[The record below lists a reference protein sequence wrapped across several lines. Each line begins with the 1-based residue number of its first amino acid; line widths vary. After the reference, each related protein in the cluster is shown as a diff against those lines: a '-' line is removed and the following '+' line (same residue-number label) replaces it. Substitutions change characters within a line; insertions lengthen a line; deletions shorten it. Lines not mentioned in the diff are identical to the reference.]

1 MNANNPSR
9 TAAEVMARVK
19 DSRVEIPRAMKRAAY
34 ALLWLALTAQIA
46 WIVFQYLQR
55 HVPLLSMAYPIG
67 YVALFFALASTGGGT
82 RWIATVLRLVIALS
96 FLLPVA
102 DRFGLLGGPGS
113 PGISWGDFAHFIAYA
128 GQVNAFMPQATIPTL
143 AVLATIAE
151 AALCLTMLLG
161 IYTRASAIGSAA
173 LLFTYATAMTISG
186 LSQFE
191 YAVYLMCA
199 GALALAAVDTS
210 LFSVDAL
217 VRWREKTPG
226 EKSSFPAV
234 TKSDAA

>member
-1 MNANNPSR
+1 MNAMNPFCS
-9 TAAEVMARVK
+9 TAGVRAQVK
-19 DSRVEIPRAMKRAAY
+19 DSTIEIAPAIKRVAY
-34 ALLWLALTAQIA
+34 ALLWPALIAQTA
-46 WIVFQYLQR
+46 WIVFEHFQR
-55 HVPLLSMAYPIG
+55 HVPLLSMAYPVA
-67 YVALFFALASTGGGT
+67 YVTLFFVLASTGGRI
-82 RWIATVLRLVIALS
+82 RWIATVLRLIIALS

-102 DRFGLLGGPGS
+102 DRMGLLGGPGT
-113 PGISWGDFAHFIAYA
+113 PGVTWGDFAHFITYT
-128 GQVNAFMPQATIPTL
+128 GQVNAFMSPATIPTL

-191 YAVYLMCA
+191 YGVYLMCA
-199 GALALAAVDTS
+199 GSLALAAVDAS

-217 VRWREKTPG
+217 VRWRKRRVG
-226 EKSSFPAV
+226 EASFVPAV
-234 TKSDAA
+234 AKSDGV